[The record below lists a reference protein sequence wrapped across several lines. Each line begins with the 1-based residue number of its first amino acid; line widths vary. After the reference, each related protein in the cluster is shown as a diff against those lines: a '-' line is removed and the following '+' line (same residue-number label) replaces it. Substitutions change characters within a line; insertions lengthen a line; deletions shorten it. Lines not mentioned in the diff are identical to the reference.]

1 MISKIKNTLNKISV
15 GKIFIASLLMLPMTL
30 ISPENII
37 CGYISLIGCLF
48 TLTIFFSKFPLFFR
62 RSK

>member
-1 MISKIKNTLNKISV
+1 MINKIKKSLNKITV
-15 GKIFIASLLMLPMTL
+15 GKVFIASLLMLPMTVIL
-30 ISPENII
+30 PENII

>member
-1 MISKIKNTLNKISV
+1 MINKIKKILNKITV
-15 GKIFIASLLMLPMTL
+15 GKIFIAGLLMLPMTL
-30 ISPENII
+30 IFPESII
-37 CGYISLIGCLF
+37 CGYITLIGCLF